1 MENYEID
8 ELSEAVK
15 RLNLNN
21 GLQNDQNIL
30 TLEEVQA
37 KLADIE
43 KRASE
48 VHQRVVDDHLK
59 LLELLNQNMKT
70 SAGTKQSENVQNRV
84 VVQSVEMG
92 ASAVAT
98 GSSVR
103 DFDKGMEQPLIPRS
117 NLEMGDHHIIENDVL
132 PKPEVGSA
140 GKPERNVCDN
150 FFFFLNSDYV
160 CDNDTVTSGDDM
172 FLEETVSP
180 CSLDN
185 VSAEDDEGEEWVIFY
200 SCDEEYN
207 QVLEDMGSA
216 CICPEGSKLTADVN
230 VCSRAKSFVAGVTPT
245 QVKRSLTVAVHESL
259 GFECADRREIVFDP
273 GGGNAPRRETVESV
287 LRETSC
293 LGGGFLGG
301 DDFGIEQGGFGPER
315 KIFDP
320 GGRELLST

>member
-1 MENYEID
+1 MENCKID
-8 ELSEAVK
+8 ELLDAAK
-15 RLNLNN
+15 RMNLNN

-30 TLEEVQA
+30 TFEEAQA
-37 KLADIE
+37 NLADIE

-48 VHQRVVDDHLK
+48 VHQRAIDDHNA
-59 LLELLNQNMKT
+59 LLQFLNKNMRT
-70 SAGTKQSENVQNRV
+70 RAGTKQSENVQKSV

-103 DFDKGMEQPLIPRS
+103 DFDKGIEQPLLAES
-117 NLEMGDHHIIENDVL
+117 NLEVEDHDIIVNDVL
-132 PKPEVGSA
+132 LKPEVESTGY
-140 GKPERNVCDN
+140 PEGDVCETDI
-150 FFFFLNSDYV
+150 D
-160 CDNDTVTSGDDM
+160 TSGDDV
-172 FLEETVSP
+172 FLEEIVLPCRIYDVSG
-180 CSLDN
+180 
-185 VSAEDDEGEEWVIFY
+185 EDDEGEEWVIFY
-200 SCDEEYN
+200 SCEEEYN

>member
-37 KLADIE
+37 KLAVIE

-84 VVQSVEMG
+84 VVQRVEMG

-117 NLEMGDHHIIENDVL
+117 NLEVGDHDIIVNDVL
-132 PKPEVGSA
+132 LKPEVESTGY
-140 GKPERNVCDN
+140 PEGDVCETDI
-150 FFFFLNSDYV
+150 D
-160 CDNDTVTSGDDM
+160 TSGDDV
-172 FLEETVSP
+172 FLEEIVLPCRIYDVSG
-180 CSLDN
+180 
-185 VSAEDDEGEEWVIFY
+185 EDDEGEEWVIFY
-200 SCDEEYN
+200 SCEEEYN

-230 VCSRAKSFVAGVTPT
+230 VCSRARSFVAGVTPT

-259 GFECADRREIVFDP
+259 GFECADGREIVFDP